1 VTGAAPLRGEFDTVG
16 QVLDAAA
23 GQHADRE
30 AYVEPGGS
38 RMTFAE
44 WARASAGLA
53 GALAERGIGR
63 GDVVAL
69 MLPSSIDYAV
79 CYAALARLGAITTG
93 LNTRLGPQEVAGIL
107 DQARPALVIRDPQA
121 GPAGPPPGVPVLE
134 RTELAGAYDHA
145 GPAVRAEVSASDPV
159 VVIWTSGTT
168 GTPKGAWFDH
178 SNLAASAAASGVMSA
193 PYDRRLVA
201 TPFAHA
207 GYMAKLW
214 DQLAWGTTVV
224 ISPVPWSAPAMARL
238 LREERITVAG
248 GVPTQWAKLLEEPDD
263 GPLPDLRV
271 GVSAT
276 APAPPEL
283 VERTRKRLGVPLVV
297 RYAMTESPTICG
309 TEPGDPPETQF
320 RTVGRP
326 QEGVEVL
333 VTDDQ
338 GRPVPAGVVGR
349 VQVRGGC
356 VMRGYWGRPDLTAE
370 VLTSDGWLLTGDFG
384 RITPDGNLV
393 LAGRASD
400 LYIRGGY
407 NVYPL
412 EVENALS
419 EHPGVAKVAVV
430 GTPAPV
436 IGEIGVA
443 FVVPTD
449 PARPP
454 ARDEL
459 REWTRARLADYKAPD
474 RVEIV
479 DSLPLTPM
487 LKTDRIAL
495 REAAGRDARRE
506 TA

>member
-1 VTGAAPLRGEFDTVG
+1 MSGVAPPLRGRFETVG
-16 QVLDAAA
+16 EVLEAAA

-30 AYVEPGGS
+30 AYVEPGGA
-38 RMTFAE
+38 RMTFAG

-79 CYAALARLGAITTG
+79 CYAALARLGAVTTG
-93 LNTRLGPQEVAGIL
+93 LNTRLGPREVAAVLAG
-107 DQARPALVIRDPQA
+107 ARPALVIRDCSA
-121 GPAGPPPGVPVLE
+121 GLPEPPPGTPVLE
-134 RTELAGAYDHA
+134 RAELAATFDRP
-145 GPAVRAEVSASDPV
+145 GPAEPTGVSPSDPV
-159 VVIWTSGTT
+159 VIIWTSGTT

-178 SNLAASAAASGVMSA
+178 RNLAASAAASGVMSA

-207 GYMAKLW
+207 GYMSKLW
-214 DQLAWGTTVV
+214 DQLAWGTTLI
-224 ISPVPWSAPAMARL
+224 ISPVPWSAAAMARL
-238 LREERITVAG
+238 LRAERITVGG
-248 GVPTQWAKLLEEPDD
+248 GVPTQWAKLLNEPDG

-271 GVSAT
+271 GVVAT

-283 VERTRKRLGVPLVV
+283 VQRSVRRLGVALVV

-309 TEPGDPPETQF
+309 TEPDDPPDTQF

-333 VTDDQ
+333 VTDDE
-338 GRPVPAGVVGR
+338 GLPVTAGVVGR
-349 VQVRGGC
+349 VRVRGGC
-356 VMRGYWGRPDLTAE
+356 VMRGYWERPDLTAQ
-370 VLTSDGWLLTGDFG
+370 VLDADGWLLTGDFG
-384 RITPDGNLV
+384 RITPEGNLV
-393 LAGRASD
+393 LVGRASD

-412 EVENALS
+412 EVENVLS
-419 EHPGVAKVAVV
+419 EHPGVAAVAVV

-443 FVVPTD
+443 FVVPADPTD
-449 PARPP
+449 PPS
-454 ARDEL
+454 RDEL

-474 RVEIV
+474 RVEVV
-479 DSLPLTPM
+479 DSLPLTVM

-495 REAAGRDARRE
+495 RAAA
-506 TA
+506 ASS